1 MGSKYDAEFS
11 PDIARGAVVKYMDF
25 RPSTL
30 LEESLNDGHTRPNK
44 PVGAP
49 TTAPAE
55 NQTTGGARMGDA
67 LDAARIGAI
76 GRKNQTK

>member
-1 MGSKYDAEFS
+1 MASRFSEEFS
-11 PDIARGAVVKYMDF
+11 TDVKKSAIVTPIDF

-30 LEESLNDGHTRPNK
+30 LEESINGGSRVNK
-44 PVGAP
+44 PVGMP

-55 NQTTGGARMGDA
+55 YQTAGGARVGDA
-67 LDAARIGAI
+67 IDAARIGAN